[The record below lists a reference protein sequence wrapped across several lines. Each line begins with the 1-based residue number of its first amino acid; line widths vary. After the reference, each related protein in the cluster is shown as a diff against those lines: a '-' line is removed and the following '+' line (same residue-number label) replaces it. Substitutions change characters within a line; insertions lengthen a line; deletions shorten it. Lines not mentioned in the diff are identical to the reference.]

1 MSNIKCQMSIRLNF
15 YWSVLAELLRS
26 FFIFSTMHKP
36 DMASF
41 FVSEENPAAMAA
53 SGSMKIVFNFPCF
66 STSLL
71 AALLPFLPLLPF
83 FNIWAAI
90 VSQVLALKARKPNP
104 IRQLMLVSTALAVSV
119 PWMLVYQ
126 VYFII
131 LMLYKVYLILAVQ
144 SSRTYERLSL
154 FNLSIISALLLT
166 SYIADVENKETQM

>member
-1 MSNIKCQMSIRLNF
+1 MSIAVIFSDINISLPHHQIVTWIYISF
-15 YWSVLAELLRS
+15 YLCRKITI
-26 FFIFSTMHKP
+26 FNFSTMHKP

-53 SGSMKIVFNFPCF
+53 SGSMKIVFNFSCF

-83 FNIWAAI
+83 FNIWSAI
-90 VSQVLALKARKPNP
+90 VSQVFALTAKKPTH
-104 IRQLMLVSTALAVSV
+104 IRHSMLVSTALVVSV

-131 LMLYKVYLILAVQ
+131 GF
-144 SSRTYERLSL
+144 T
-154 FNLSIISALLLT
+154 
-166 SYIADVENKETQM
+166 

>member
-1 MSNIKCQMSIRLNF
+1 
-15 YWSVLAELLRS
+15 
-26 FFIFSTMHKP
+26 
-36 DMASF
+36 
-41 FVSEENPAAMAA
+41 MAA
-53 SGSMKIVFNFPCF
+53 SGSMKIVFNFSCF

-83 FNIWAAI
+83 FNIWSAI

-131 LMLYKVYLILAVQ
+131 GFTWYLRSNPGAHINVFHFLILAY
-144 SSRTYERLSL
+144 SLLCSWLLILLMLKIKRLKCETICSP
-154 FNLSIISALLLT
+154 II
-166 SYIADVENKETQM
+166 NQKEHPWTWVRSNMMLIFSQHKLYDLD